1 MIHDHD
7 RSGWFGAS
15 DTAAIMGRWDTKT
28 FRSFW
33 LQKLGVNRDHFS
45 TLEMDTGSAYEHRIL
60 EYIGIRK
67 MDRQIKIRR
76 LRLRVNLDGEDA
88 QEISEVKTHKGE
100 SFKVSRAYWM
110 QAQVEMFAAKKA
122 LRIVAYHLEPED
134 YRNWFREIE
143 DDRLSYLSEEEIKEI
158 CKDALYQ
165 KIREDMRNLNVNDI
179 IANISNAEVEAMVD
193 TYVGE
198 DNFCKKEIP
207 HKVREVIEKLSSYT
221 IFRKADVW
229 ERKNSIAYDIMQ
241 EECRASRPLIKARV
255 EQIINE
261 YKFPQLERDE
271 IMYTIADVLTD
282 RLLPEKEE
290 K

>member
-122 LRIVAYHLEPED
+122 LR
-134 YRNWFREIE
+134 R
-143 DDRLSYLSEEEIKEI
+143 
-158 CKDALYQ
+158 
-165 KIREDMRNLNVNDI
+165 
-179 IANISNAEVEAMVD
+179 
-193 TYVGE
+193 GG
-198 DNFCKKEIP
+198 
-207 HKVREVIEKLSSYT
+207 
-221 IFRKADVW
+221 
-229 ERKNSIAYDIMQ
+229 Q
-241 EECRASRPLIKARV
+241 EG
-255 EQIINE
+255 
-261 YKFPQLERDE
+261 
-271 IMYTIADVLTD
+271 
-282 RLLPEKEE
+282 
-290 K
+290 

>member
-33 LQKLGVNRDHFS
+33 LQKLSVNRDHFS

-60 EYIGIRK
+60 EHIGIRK

-110 QAQVEMFAAKKA
+110 QAQVEMFAAKRICVS
-122 LRIVAYHLEPED
+122 LRTIWNRKTTETGFGRLRTIGCHIIR
-134 YRNWFREIE
+134 YRMIGN
-143 DDRLSYLSEEEIKEI
+143 
-158 CKDALYQ
+158 
-165 KIREDMRNLNVNDI
+165 
-179 IANISNAEVEAMVD
+179 
-193 TYVGE
+193 G
-198 DNFCKKEIP
+198 
-207 HKVREVIEKLSSYT
+207 
-221 IFRKADVW
+221 
-229 ERKNSIAYDIMQ
+229 
-241 EECRASRPLIKARV
+241 
-255 EQIINE
+255 
-261 YKFPQLERDE
+261 
-271 IMYTIADVLTD
+271 
-282 RLLPEKEE
+282 
-290 K
+290 